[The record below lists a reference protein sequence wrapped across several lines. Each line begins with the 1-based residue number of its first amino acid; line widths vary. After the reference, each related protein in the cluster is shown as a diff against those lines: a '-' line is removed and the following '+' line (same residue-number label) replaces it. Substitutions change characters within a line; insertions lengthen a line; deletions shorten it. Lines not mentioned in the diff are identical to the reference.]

1 MPTALL
7 EKLAFGVATVVL
19 FALHRVVTPVLGLG
33 LIDLALGVLFLIAY
47 FATQESPSVGVSR
60 QSDCNLTA
68 ILPMCNDSR
77 SGTCPLTDSFSGSY
91 FWGQAQVAALI
102 S

>member
-1 MPTALL
+1 MPIALL
-7 EKLAFGVATVVL
+7 EKLAFGVAAVVL
-19 FALHRVVTPVLGLG
+19 LALHRVATPVLGLG

-60 QSDCNLTA
+60 QSDLNLTA

-77 SGTCPLTDSFSGSY
+77 SGTCPLTDSFSV
-91 FWGQAQVAALI
+91 VASAAKRKLPPLI

>member
-19 FALHRVVTPVLGLG
+19 FALHRVATVLGLG

>member
-1 MPTALL
+1 MPIALL

-47 FATQESPSVGVSR
+47 FATQESPLVGVVATKRS
-60 QSDCNLTA
+60 QPDCDPA
-68 ILPMCNDSR
+68 YVQR
-77 SGTCPLTDSFSGSY
+77 
-91 FWGQAQVAALI
+91 
-102 S
+102 